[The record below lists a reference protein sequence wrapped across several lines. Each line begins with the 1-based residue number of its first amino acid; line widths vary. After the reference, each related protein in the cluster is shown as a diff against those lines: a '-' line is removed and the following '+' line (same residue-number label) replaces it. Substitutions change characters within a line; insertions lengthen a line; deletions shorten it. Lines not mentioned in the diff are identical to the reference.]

1 MSTSSSP
8 APVAEA
14 PPPRACGAPPV
25 ARAGAPGRAAPA
37 APCRVAAGPGD
48 LTAHFAVRREVF
60 VLQQALF
67 ADDRDTRDGDA
78 ATLHVVGLVDGA
90 VVGTV
95 RLYPLGG
102 GLWKGDRLAV
112 LPGARV
118 HNLGAELVRFAVAS
132 AGARGGTRMVAQ
144 VQVPNVRFFERLGWS
159 CDGAPGPYCG
169 VMHQP
174 MAIPLG
180 R

>member
-1 MSTSSSP
+1 MSFSSALVLSEI
-8 APVAEA
+8 AIAH
-14 PPPRACGAPPV
+14 
-25 ARAGAPGRAAPA
+25 
-37 APCRVAAGPGD
+37 D
-48 LTAHFAVRREVF
+48 LEAHFAVREAVF
-60 VLQQALF
+60 VRAQGLF
-67 ADDRDTRDGDA
+67 EGSDRDAHDDDPSTV
-78 ATLHVVGLVDGA
+78 HVVARVDGA

-95 RLYPLGG
+95 RLYPLGD

-112 LPGARV
+112 LPSARV
-118 HNLGAELVRFAVAS
+118 HQLGGELVRFAVRT
-132 AGARGGTRMVAQ
+132 AGELGGARMVAQ
-144 VQVPNVRFFERLGWS
+144 VQVANVRFFERLGWS